1 MLEKFIQKHGSSA
14 GVAFL
19 IIAAFLWGGEFV
31 VAKDVLSIIEPNWS
45 NAIRS
50 FFTSILA
57 VIIWRKHFKAA
68 TPQDWKRG
76 VICGGLFGMAFALQ
90 IMGLA
95 LIDAG
100 INAFLTAAYVI
111 MIPFVVWVI
120 ERKRPAGKI
129 FISAVIG
136 IAGVAVMS
144 VNGLSTGHFTIGA
157 GEILSLLSAVGY
169 GGAIVSADYYTE
181 KSSVEFITGCQF
193 IFTFVIAVICALIME
208 EPPDISL
215 TVPLALEFIYL
226 IIFGT
231 FITQLLF
238 TTGMKYASANQ
249 AGIIFPLES
258 VFAAILGCIF
268 LHERLT
274 VLQITGA
281 VLIIAAIIISNVS
294 LKKKRQL

>member
-1 MLEKFIQKHGSSA
+1 
-14 GVAFL
+14 
-19 IIAAFLWGGEFV
+19 
-31 VAKDVLSIIEPNWS
+31 
-45 NAIRS
+45 
-50 FFTSILA
+50 
-57 VIIWRKHFKAA
+57 
-68 TPQDWKRG
+68 
-76 VICGGLFGMAFALQ
+76 MAFALQ

-215 TVPLALEFIYL
+215 TVPLTLEFIYL